1 MREWAVNLLNFPVGS
16 IAYGWGCMQ
25 GWRCAGTDMPE
36 CTYVITLVI
45 SVVMEVNLK
54 YLAGRSKESR

>member
-1 MREWAVNLLNFPVGS
+1 MREWAIKLLNFPVGS

-25 GWRCAGTDMPE
+25 GWGCAVTDMQE

-45 SVVMEVNLK
+45 SVVMEMNLK
-54 YLAGRSKESR
+54 YLAGRSKERQ